1 MAFYFAIK
9 NTLVCKDLDTATG
22 IAYAGKRLR
31 VVTLNGAMIE
41 ATGTMSGGG
50 NPRRGGMSFK
60 LQNKPSR
67 EEMCKL

>member
-41 ATGTMSGGG
+41 ATGTMSGG
-50 NPRRGGMSFK
+50 
-60 LQNKPSR
+60 
-67 EEMCKL
+67 